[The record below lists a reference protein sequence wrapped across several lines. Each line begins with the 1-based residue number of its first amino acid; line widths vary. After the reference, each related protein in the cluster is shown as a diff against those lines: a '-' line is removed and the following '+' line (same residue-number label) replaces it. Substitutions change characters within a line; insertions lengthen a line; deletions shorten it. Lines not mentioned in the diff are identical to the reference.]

1 MTPNTP
7 LPDGLPSLR
16 VLTIDG
22 GPAALVQVHLLRRM
36 QEEVPGFL
44 EQTEMFAGTSDGAF
58 LSLFLASRL
67 ARGVSG
73 MRALEEAKHFMRRVL
88 EALHATPCGML
99 SLLSGLGP
107 LDHAHRLRAMLSS
120 PEGYGDM
127 KLRDLDRRM
136 LVVSLGADTWA
147 PRLFRNFPTASPAPD
162 AGDGDLTLVDVAL
175 ASSAFPLYLPIHG
188 GRGGAIGDAGHFV
201 DGGLVA
207 NNPAMCAL
215 ANALQYQ
222 MATHKHVNVHHLRD
236 WLPSVRMLSLGA
248 FECGKERSLI
258 ERSWLGGLLKL
269 ACEASPLRAWPLKR
283 RDVNWG
289 WLQWLVLRPLFLV
302 DLMAQGSVAVVSH
315 QCRDLLDEDFFRFA
329 PAIEEINTALRATL
343 APPGEVCAQLE
354 ARAAEIASG
363 DYFKSVVSWAKN
375 RWMFIHDEASG

>member
-1 MTPNTP
+1 
-7 LPDGLPSLR
+7 
-16 VLTIDG
+16 
-22 GPAALVQVHLLRRM
+22 
-36 QEEVPGFL
+36 
-44 EQTEMFAGTSDGAF
+44 
-58 LSLFLASRL
+58 
-67 ARGVSG
+67 GVSG
-73 MRALEEAKHFMRRVL
+73 MRALDEAKHFMRRVL
-88 EALHATPCGML
+88 EALHATPWGML
-99 SLLSGLGP
+99 SLVSGLGP
-107 LDHAHRLRAMLSS
+107 LDHAHRLRKMLSS
-120 PEGYGDM
+120 PEAYGDM

-147 PRLFRNFPTASPAPD
+147 PKLFRNFATVSPTPD
-162 AGDGDLTLVDVAL
+162 PGDGDLTLVDVAL

-188 GRGGAIGDAGHFV
+188 GGKRIGGSEHFV
-201 DGGLVA
+201 DGALVA

-222 MATHKHVNVHHLRD
+222 METHKHVNVRHLRD
-236 WLPSVRMLSLGA
+236 WLPSVRLLSLGA
-248 FECGKERSLI
+248 FECGKERDLI

-269 ACEASPLRAWPLKR
+269 ACESSPLRSWPLSSGN
-283 RDVNWG
+283 VNWG

-329 PAIEEINTALRATL
+329 PSIEEINTALRATL
-343 APPGEVCAQLE
+343 SPPAVVCALLE